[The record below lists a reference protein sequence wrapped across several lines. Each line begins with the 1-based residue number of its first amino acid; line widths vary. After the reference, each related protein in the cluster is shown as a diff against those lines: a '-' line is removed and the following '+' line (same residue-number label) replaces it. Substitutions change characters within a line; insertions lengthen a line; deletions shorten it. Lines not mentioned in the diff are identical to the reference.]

1 MKRYI
6 FLVSCDETIEKKIDS
21 NQFFTSIYFLTPILK
36 LQVVLKKI
44 MASWAIHESP
54 GRNEELS
61 MWHKKYRS
69 CTSKSTN

>member
-44 MASWAIHESP
+44 MAS
-54 GRNEELS
+54 
-61 MWHKKYRS
+61 
-69 CTSKSTN
+69 